1 MNKSIRHSLITHAWR
16 ALLVGGT
23 VALGSTPAL
32 AQPQSY
38 QAGRYQPVND
48 RVEGRFVDVSVLAG
62 NRNQPLTVYWQGQRA
77 YVAGASGE
85 PYRLLL
91 TNRSGERVMA
101 VVSVDGI
108 NVLDG
113 KNAAYNQ
120 MGYVLEPYQTATIDG
135 WRKSYDHVARFQFA
149 NLPESYAGQTGR
161 PGQVG
166 VIGVAVFQ
174 ERYVRPRPAPRGTA
188 DASVAETTSAQSS
201 RQLGTGHGPSEW
213 SPVDPTTF
221 VRRSTSP
228 AETLRIDYDRW
239 NTLVRKGIARPEQ
252 GRRGEPDPF
261 PAQNGFVPDPPRYRE
276 RW

>member
-1 MNKSIRHSLITHAWR
+1 MNKSIRHSLIIHAWR

-23 VALGSTPAL
+23 VALGSGIAS
-32 AQPQSY
+32 AQPYPQ
-38 QAGRYQPVND
+38 GRYQPASD
-48 RVEGRFVDVSVLAG
+48 RVEGRFVEVSVLAG
-62 NRNQPLTVYWQGQRA
+62 NRNEPLTVYRQGQRS
-77 YVAGASGE
+77 YIAGASGE

-113 KNAAYNQ
+113 KTAAYNQ
-120 MGYVLEPYQTATIDG
+120 TGYVLEPYQTATIDG

-149 NLPESYAGQTGR
+149 NLPNSYAGQTGR
-161 PGQVG
+161 PDQIG

-174 ERYVRPRPAPRGTA
+174 ERYVRPRPSDRRMA
-188 DASVAETTSAQSS
+188 DASVAESANATQSA
-201 RQLGTGHGPSEW
+201 RGLGTGQGPSEW

-221 VRRSTSP
+221 VRRSTTP
-228 AETLRIDYDRW
+228 VETVRIDYDRW

-261 PAQNGFVPDPPRYRE
+261 PAQNGFVPDPPQYRE

>member
-1 MNKSIRHSLITHAWR
+1 MNKSIRHSLITQAWR

-23 VALGSTPAL
+23 VALGSGIAS
-32 AQPQSY
+32 AQPYPQD
-38 QAGRYQPVND
+38 RYQSAND
-48 RVEGRFVDVSVLAG
+48 RVEGRFVEVAVLAG
-62 NRNQPLTVYWQGQRA
+62 NRNEPLTVYRQGPRS

-113 KNAAYNQ
+113 KTAAYNQ

-135 WRKSYDHVARFQFA
+135 WRKSYDHVARFQFS
-149 NLPESYAGQTGR
+149 NLPNSYAGQTGR
-161 PGQVG
+161 PGQIG

-174 ERYVRPRPAPRGTA
+174 ERYVRPRPMGRGAA
-188 DASVAETTSAQSS
+188 DASVAETSSAAQNA
-201 RQLGTGHGPSEW
+201 RGLGTGHGPSEW

-221 VRRSTSP
+221 VRRSTTP
-228 AETLRIDYDRW
+228 VETVRIDYDRW

>member
-1 MNKSIRHSLITHAWR
+1 MRNDVRRSLLTHACR
-16 ALLVGGT
+16 ALLVGG
-23 VALGSTPAL
+23 AL
-32 AQPQSY
+32 ALSTGVAMAQPYSQ
-38 QAGRYQPVND
+38 GRYQPNND

-62 NRNQPLTVYWQGQRA
+62 GQNQALTVYRHGGRA

-91 TNRSGERVMA
+91 TNRSSERIMA

-113 KNAAYNQ
+113 KTAAYNQ

-135 WRKSYDHVARFQFA
+135 WRKSYDHVARFEFA
-149 NLPESYAGQTGR
+149 NLPNSYAGQTGR

-174 ERYVRPRPAPRGTA
+174 ERFVRPRPGARGQGRVA
-188 DASVAETTSAQSS
+188 MEDSASVQSA
-201 RQLGTGHGPSEW
+201 RGLGTGHGPSEW

-228 AETLRIDYDRW
+228 VETIRIDYDRW